1 MARNCATLAILDSR
15 RKKKNEPPLQR
26 HFKGYVVHLLL
37 ICNCAMDSTLW
48 SGGDAVVVVVVVVA
62 IK

>member
-15 RKKKNEPPLQR
+15 RKKNEPPLQR
-26 HFKGYVVHLLL
+26 HFEGYAVHLLL
-37 ICNCAMDSTLW
+37 ICNGAADSTLW
-48 SGGDAVVVVVVVVA
+48 SGGDADIVVA

>member
-26 HFKGYVVHLLL
+26 HFEGYVVHLLL
-37 ICNCAMDSTLW
+37 ICNGAADTALSGLVATLLLLLLQ
-48 SGGDAVVVVVVVVA
+48 
-62 IK
+62 